1 LFIGAQGAIFAH
13 CPQHDEAMHA
23 GLDQALHQ
31 FLCRRDVQALIGIEL
46 GRHGGEDAVPL
57 GSRHLKSPSLNRIDV
72 YCIQSENMSIWLGK
86 IGSCQMDSGLPVK
99 RTIADQV
106 AELVRQRILTGQL
119 KGGQPI
125 RQEHLAAE
133 LGVSRIPL
141 REALKQLAAEGFVTI
156 TSHKGAVVAELSI
169 QEVEELFDIRLKLE
183 AWLLQLAIP
192 ALTERDL
199 AALEKNMDEQRSP
212 DILPRWGDVNWR
224 FHEIMYLPASRPI
237 TLKLLKNIHDK
248 IDRYLRLEVT

>member
-1 LFIGAQGAIFAH
+1 
-13 CPQHDEAMHA
+13 
-23 GLDQALHQ
+23 
-31 FLCRRDVQALIGIEL
+31 
-46 GRHGGEDAVPL
+46 
-57 GSRHLKSPSLNRIDV
+57 
-72 YCIQSENMSIWLGK
+72 
-86 IGSCQMDSGLPVK
+86 MDSGLPVK

-141 REALKQLAAEGFVTI
+141 REALKQLAAEGFVAI

-169 QEVEELFDIRLKLE
+169 AEIEELFDLRLKLE

-192 ALTERDL
+192 AMSDADL
-199 AALEKNMDEQRSP
+199 AALDENLQEQRRP

-224 FHEIMYLPASRPI
+224 FHEIMYLPAGRPI

-248 IDRYLRLEVT
+248 IDRYLRLEVTMRSGFDRGLREHESLIAVCRSRDVPAAVTLLERHIRETARGLITALKVQ

>member
-1 LFIGAQGAIFAH
+1 
-13 CPQHDEAMHA
+13 
-23 GLDQALHQ
+23 
-31 FLCRRDVQALIGIEL
+31 
-46 GRHGGEDAVPL
+46 
-57 GSRHLKSPSLNRIDV
+57 
-72 YCIQSENMSIWLGK
+72 MSIW
-86 IGSCQMDSGLPVK
+86 SWERRSRMDSGLPVK

-133 LGVSRIPL
+133 FGVSRIPL

-169 QEVEELFDIRLKLE
+169 AEVEELFDIRLKLE
-183 AWLLQLAIP
+183 AWLLQLAIS
-192 ALTERDL
+192 AMTDRDL
-199 AALEKNMDEQRSP
+199 VALEKNMEEQRKP
-212 DILPRWGDVNWR
+212 DVLPRWGDVNWR
-224 FHEIMYLPASRPI
+224 FHEIMYLPAGRPI

-248 IDRYLRLEVT
+248 IDRYLRLEVTMRSGFDRALREHDSLIAFCRSRDVPAAVSLLERHIRETARGLIASLKMQ

>member
-1 LFIGAQGAIFAH
+1 
-13 CPQHDEAMHA
+13 
-23 GLDQALHQ
+23 
-31 FLCRRDVQALIGIEL
+31 
-46 GRHGGEDAVPL
+46 
-57 GSRHLKSPSLNRIDV
+57 
-72 YCIQSENMSIWLGK
+72 MSIWPAKERELTV
-86 IGSCQMDSGLPVK
+86 DSGLPVK

-169 QEVEELFDIRLKLE
+169 QEVEELFDIRLRLE
-183 AWLLQLAIP
+183 TWLLELAIP
-192 ALTERDL
+192 AMTERDL
-199 AALEKNMDEQRSP
+199 EALDENMEEQRRP

-224 FHEIMYLPASRPI
+224 FHEIMYLPAGRPI

-248 IDRYLRLEVT
+248 IDRYLRLEVTMRSGFERALREHDGLIASCRAREVPAAVSLLERHIRETARGLIASLKVQ